1 MIGMRRGYPVA
12 DHSYFYEN
20 KMAHLEFFACK
31 KNMCLV

>member
-20 KMAHLEFFACK
+20 KMAHLEFFAV
-31 KNMCLV
+31 NRL